1 MKIIYV
7 HHAERNLSYSKDLNL
22 RNKDDITLDGIKE
35 AMLLAKKLKKINVT
49 SIITSPYLRCRHT
62 AEILNEGL
70 NVNIID
76 DDRFNEFK
84 MGETVG
90 EFLKRN
96 MEAIND
102 IVTNYNDSDTIICVT
117 SGVNITAFIC
127 YFYGIDVNDSTK
139 LSQAASISPI
149 IFEYKK

>member
-76 DDRFNEFK
+76 IIGYSPEDSIVSFGTQTGLDR
-84 MGETVG
+84 
-90 EFLKRN
+90 
-96 MEAIND
+96 
-102 IVTNYNDSDTIICVT
+102 SC
-117 SGVNITAFIC
+117 SG
-127 YFYGIDVNDSTK
+127 
-139 LSQAASISPI
+139 P
-149 IFEYKK
+149 